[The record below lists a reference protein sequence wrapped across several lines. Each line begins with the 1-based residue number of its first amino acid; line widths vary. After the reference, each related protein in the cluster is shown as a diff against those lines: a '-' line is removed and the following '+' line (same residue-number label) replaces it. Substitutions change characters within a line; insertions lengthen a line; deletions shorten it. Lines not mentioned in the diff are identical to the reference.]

1 MYLRAINKT
10 RNRIVA
16 QEVTEARSFA
26 QRFKG
31 LMGLRCLPMGSA
43 LHILPCNSIHSFFMR
58 FPIDAAFLDKHGKI
72 LHMLHA
78 FPPWRL
84 GPFVRGAHSVLE
96 LPAGTLK
103 FLETHEGDWIV
114 FENG

>member
-1 MYLRAINKT
+1 MHLHAINKT

-16 QEVTEARSFA
+16 QQVTEARSFA
-26 QRFKG
+26 KRLKG
-31 LMGLRCLPMGSA
+31 LMGMHSLPMGCG

-58 FPIDAAFLDKHGKI
+58 FAIDVAFLDKHGKI

-84 GPFVRGAHSVLE
+84 GPYVIGARSVLE
-96 LPAGTLK
+96 LPAGMLQCTQTHVGD
-103 FLETHEGDWIV
+103 FLA
-114 FENG
+114 FEAG